1 MFIVME
7 EKKENI
13 LDLTE
18 IVPMLLKRW
27 KLYAICMAG
36 VLVFSLI
43 FVFTIPRYYTCQVML
58 APEAGGGSMNSI
70 LSSFGFGES
79 QTTSDAISPNLY
91 PDLMKSKDF
100 IVSMFPVEVTTLD
113 GSINTTY
120 YDYLLKHS
128 KSSWYMSL
136 IGKLKKSMKPKKV
149 EANTSGARGKTYS
162 SSFLLTEKQYNIAG
176 AIGGKIQ
183 YGYDKK
189 TGVISVIVNDFDP
202 LVCALIADTVSH
214 KLQDFIMDYR
224 TKKARNDLEYAQRI
238 YNQARAD
245 YEVSNGQYVA
255 AVDAN
260 WDIINETAKAH
271 LEALNNDKTMK
282 YQTFAAATQKLE
294 AAKAKLQEATPV
306 ITILQG
312 ASVPQKPAGPKRL
325 FITLALMVLVGFICT
340 VYLVVVYNSKKVKEQ
355 AS

>member
-1 MFIVME
+1 ME

-18 IVPMLLKRW
+18 IIPMLLKKW
-27 KLYAICMAG
+27 KVYAACMAG
-36 VLVFSLI
+36 VIIFSLI
-43 FVFTIPRYYTCQVML
+43 FVFTIPRYYSCQVML
-58 APEAGGGSMNSI
+58 APEVSSGGMNSI
-70 LSSFGFGES
+70 LNSFGFGEA
-79 QTTSDAISPNLY
+79 QTTNDAISPNLY

-100 IVSMFPVEVTTLD
+100 IVSMFDVEITTLD
-113 GSINTTY
+113 GSIKSTY
-120 YDYLLKHS
+120 YDYLLKHN
-128 KSSWYMSL
+128 KTSWYMSL
-136 IGKLKKSMKPKKV
+136 IGKLKSMMKPKKV
-149 EANTSGARGKTYS
+149 EANTTGAKGKTYS
-162 SSFLLTEKQYNIAG
+162 SSFLLNEKQYNIAG
-176 AIGGKIQ
+176 AIGAKIQ
-183 YGYDKK
+183 YVYDRK

-202 LVCALIADTVSH
+202 LVCALIADTVSN
-214 KLQDFIMDYR
+214 KLQNFIMDYR
-224 TKKARNDLEYAQRI
+224 TKKDRNDLAYAQRI

-282 YQTFAAATQKLE
+282 YQTFSAATQKLE

-306 ITILQG
+306 ITVLQG
-312 ASVPQKPAGPKRL
+312 ASVPLKPAGPKRV
-325 FITLALMVLVGFICT
+325 FTTLALMFLAGFACT
-340 VYLVVVYNSKKVKEQ
+340 IYLIVVYNSKKRKEQ